1 MRLIIL
7 RTTSQFVKTSSTTK
21 ALFIPILGAHC
32 DTRRTAVVAATTAV
46 AATHSIVDPFRR
58 QSHNYRNFTSTTTK
72 YNTTTIGNSD
82 SSPSSEDDRSSSSSL
97 PDIRSYS
104 KQYINGKW
112 THSTQQIINADQ
124 IQEKI
129 KNAATLEV
137 IDANTGR
144 IVATVPK
151 GTEVDTKKA
160 IAAAKKALPTW
171 KLIPVEQRM
180 IYIQV
185 FLQKF
190 ELHRKEIVNRTIVE
204 LGCTRTFA
212 NDVQTNALVGHTL
225 TLLSLLGKK
234 KDKNNATAL
243 PAAAA
248 EFEFEYAAGKCTVVK
263 EPVGVVGCITP
274 WNYPLNQIAL
284 KVIPA
289 LLAGCTVVLKPSE
302 VTPLVAYSIAE
313 ALHEAHLPPGVFNMV
328 MGEGPDCGEIL
339 ARHPDVHLVSFTGST
354 QAGQILTKVA
364 ADSGTMKPIK
374 TELGGKSAT
383 LLLDDADYETVVPL
397 FVKQLMRNTGQSC
410 NGLSRMIAPAADY
423 DKVVQLAAATMQEEI
438 VDDSRLNPE
447 ATIGPL
453 ISQAQ
458 YDRVIGLIQKGI
470 DEGATVVCGGLE
482 KPTGL
487 DDSLANGYFVQPTL
501 FRDVTNDMT
510 IAQTEIFG
518 PVLCLIQYQSLEE
531 GINIANDT
539 PYGLNNAVA
548 SRDTKK
554 ALQVATQLQS
564 GMVMINKPDMDL
576 KAPFGGYKQSG
587 NAREWG
593 VSGLEEFLQT
603 KTLNMELEEYRTLMD
618 SSSYTSS
625 TSTTDDK

>member
-1 MRLIIL
+1 MRMMMSRKRMTMKMKMMIGKRRRITMMTIGRRMRKIIL
-7 RTTSQFVKTSSTTK
+7 VTTM
-21 ALFIPILGAHC
+21 
-32 DTRRTAVVAATTAV
+32 
-46 AATHSIVDPFRR
+46 
-58 QSHNYRNFTSTTTK
+58 TTT
-72 YNTTTIGNSD
+72 TMGA
-82 SSPSSEDDRSSSSSL
+82 SSSSLDYDHDDDSVANQKSHHQQHPTL
-97 PDIRSYS
+97 PDIRSYDTH
-104 KQYINGKW
+104 YINGAW
-112 THSTQQIINADQ
+112 MESVSDPPTEDAEVGEVVTP
-124 IQEKI
+124 
-129 KNAATLEV
+129 TLEV
-137 IDANTGR
+137 VDANTGAV
-144 IVATVPK
+144 VATVPK
-151 GTEVDTKKA
+151 GTERDTTKA
-160 IAAAKKALPTW
+160 IAAAKAALPSWKALP
-171 KLIPVEQRM
+171 LAQR
-180 IYIQV
+180 ITYIKS

-190 ELHRKEIVNRTIVE
+190 EGHREEMVNRTIVE
-204 LGCTRTFA
+204 LGCTKTFA
-212 NDVQTNALVGHTL
+212 NEKQINAMVGHTL
-225 TLLSLLGKK
+225 TLLSLLEAKEEK
-234 KDKNNATAL
+234 A
-243 PAAAA
+243 PA
-248 EFEFEYAAGKCTVVK
+248 EFEFAYAAGTCTVVK

-274 WNYPLNQIAL
+274 WNYPLHQIAL

-302 VTPLVAYSIAE
+302 VTPLVVYSITE
-313 ALHEAHLPPGVFNMV
+313 AFHEAQLPPGVFNMI
-328 MGEGPDCGEIL
+328 MGEGPACGEIL

-354 QAGQILTKVA
+354 QAGQRLTQVA

-383 LLLDDADYETVVPL
+383 LLLDDAEYETVVPL

-410 NGLSRMIAPAADY
+410 NGLSRMIVPAADY
-423 DKVVQLAAATMQEEI
+423 DKVVQLAAKTMQEEI
-438 VDDSRLNPE
+438 VGDSRLNPE

-458 YDRVIGLIQKGI
+458 YDRVIGLIKTGI
-470 DEGATVVCGGLE
+470 DEGATVVCGGIE

-501 FRDVTNDMT
+501 FSHVTNDMT

-518 PVLCLIQYQSLEE
+518 PVLCLIKYETLSE

-554 ALQVATQLQS
+554 ALQVAAQLQS

-593 VSGLEEFLQT
+593 VSGLEEFLHT
-603 KTLNMELEEYRTLMD
+603 KTVNMEVEEYRTLIHGEE
-618 SSSYTSS
+618 
-625 TSTTDDK
+625 

>member
-1 MRLIIL
+1 LLIRRASHLTYSLRSISTTTAPTAPTAFLSPIL
-7 RTTSQFVKTSSTTK
+7 IGTSS
-21 ALFIPILGAHC
+21 HN
-32 DTRRTAVVAATTAV
+32 TRRTAARAATT
-46 AATHSIVDPFRR
+46 
-58 QSHNYRNFTSTTTK
+58 TSFLRTVITTTK
-72 YNTTTIGNSD
+72 YNTTTTTTTTMH
-82 SSPSSEDDRSSSSSL
+82 PTL
-97 PDIRSYS
+97 PDIRSYDTH
-104 KQYINGKW
+104 YINGTW
-112 THSTQQIINADQ
+112 MESVLSDPPTMTSPSEDAPVGEEVTPS
-124 IQEKI
+124 
-129 KNAATLEV
+129 TLEV
-137 IDANTGR
+137 VDANTGAV
-144 IVATVPK
+144 VATVPK
-151 GTEVDTKKA
+151 GTEADTTKA
-160 IAAAKKALPTW
+160 IAAAKAALPSW
-171 KLIPVEQRM
+171 KGLPLAQR
-180 IYIQV
+180 IKYIKT

-190 ELHRKEIVNRTIVE
+190 EGHREEMVNRTIVE
-204 LGCTRTFA
+204 LGCTKTFA
-212 NDVQTNALVGHTL
+212 NDKQINAMVGHTL
-225 TLLSLLGKK
+225 TLLSLLESKEEK
-234 KDKNNATAL
+234 
-243 PAAAA
+243 AA
-248 EFEFEYAAGKCTVVK
+248 EFQFEYAAGTCTVVK

-274 WNYPLNQIAL
+274 WNYPLHQIAL

-302 VTPLVAYSIAE
+302 VTPLVVYSITE
-313 ALHEAHLPPGVFNMV
+313 AFQEAQLPPGVFNMI
-328 MGEGPDCGEIL
+328 MGEGPACGEIL

-354 QAGQILTKVA
+354 QAGQRLTQVA

-383 LLLDDADYETVVPL
+383 LLLDDAEYETVVPL

-410 NGLSRMIAPAADY
+410 NGLSRMIVPAADY
-423 DKVVQLAAATMQEEI
+423 DKVVQLAAKTMQEEI
-438 VDDSRLNPE
+438 VGDSRLNPE

-458 YDRVIGLIQKGI
+458 YDRVIGLIQQGI
-470 DEGATVVCGGLE
+470 EEGATVVCGGVE
-482 KPTGL
+482 KPGGL

-501 FRDVTNDMT
+501 FSNVTNDMT

-554 ALQVATQLQS
+554 ALQVAAQLQS

-593 VSGLEEFLQT
+593 VSGLEEFLHT
-603 KTLNMELEEYRTLMD
+603 KTVNMEVEEYRTLIHGEE
-618 SSSYTSS
+618 
-625 TSTTDDK
+625 